1 MIPLKQL
8 NFLKYFLY
16 FSLIV
21 IIFSNKSF
29 AEGNNNLLWK
39 TSAGNSYSHRFF
51 SGEQINKDNIKNLTK
66 LWTFNSGSTAA
77 LQTVQSPPVFIGNQ
91 LLAVTLTELPFS
103 GSTAPMAFSYKG
115 CEAIVFTA
123 TGGRY
128 VGYKKN
134 RDSTVAYKLKDC
146 EFN

>member
-21 IIFSNKSF
+21 IIFTNKSF
-29 AEGNNNLLWK
+29 AEGNNNLLLK
-39 TSAGNSYSHRFF
+39 TSVGNSYSHRFF

-66 LWTFNSGSTAA
+66 LLTFNSGSTAA

-91 LLAVTLTELPFS
+91 LLVVTLTELPFS